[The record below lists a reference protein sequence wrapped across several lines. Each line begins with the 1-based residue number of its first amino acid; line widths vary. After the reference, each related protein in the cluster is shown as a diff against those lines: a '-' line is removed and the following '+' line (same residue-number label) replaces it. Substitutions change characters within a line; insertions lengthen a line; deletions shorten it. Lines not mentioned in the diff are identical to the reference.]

1 MEAHLIL
8 NGFNPAITVPSLSPN
23 FGMLFMV
30 AIVMMQTKP
39 IITLQA
45 DQSETHRIEVKDIAV
60 SNSKIL
66 TIMENVSLTEC
77 IMGCQEQYGGYCL
90 AIGYRYIFSFENY
103 LHSCT
108 SYSHT
113 AGGLQSIG
121 HNVFLQF
128 CVPHRFSYTLKF
140 K

>member
-8 NGFNPAITVPSLSPN
+8 NGINPVMRVPSLSAT
-23 FGMLFMV
+23 FGTLTMV
-30 AIVMMQTKP
+30 AMVIMQTKP
-39 IITLQA
+39 IIALQA
-45 DQSETHRIEVKDIAV
+45 AQSETHRIEVEDISV

-66 TIMENVSLTEC
+66 AIIENVRLTEC

-121 HNVFLQF
+121 HNVFL
-128 CVPHRFSYTLKF
+128 
-140 K
+140 